1 MSPQNDSAN
10 LPGYPQQLP
19 GINAGQQASSLLDPK
34 MMDMMMMMGAMGGSG
49 NNNNFM
55 MLPMMQ
61 EMMQHRQGQNGA
73 QATGENGAGFNPQ
86 MMQQMLLQN
95 MMPNIDNL
103 FNRDK
108 DN

>member
-1 MSPQNDSAN
+1 
-10 LPGYPQQLP
+10 
-19 GINAGQQASSLLDPK
+19 